1 MTFSKQRASRLMRE
15 HHATVT
21 DAGNKD
27 CRAFIEP
34 SLFVRQRC
42 PPFRFHRWRY
52 DASRPFTWRRAG
64 TQLHSRAHPE
74 EAFTISEWMATGS
87 ERSLSPGHR

>member
-15 HHATVT
+15 DHATVT

-34 SLFVRQRC
+34 SLFVRQRLSA
-42 PPFRFHRWRY
+42 FQISQGRY

-64 TQLHSRAHPE
+64 TQLHSGRIPKRV
-74 EAFTISEWMATGS
+74 FTISEWMATGS